1 MDWCFFGGGL
11 GEGWVAANP
20 SLALLKCPKN
30 WIFAL
35 KVVFN
40 FWRTYIHPCE
50 KQVHSPGV
58 VLIFISIWSFTL
70 VTLGETR
77 IEKRK

>member
-1 MDWCFFGGGL
+1 MDWCFFRVGL

-20 SLALLKCPKN
+20 YLTLLKCPKN
-30 WIFAL
+30 LIFVS
-35 KVVFN
+35 KVVFI
-40 FWRTYIHPCE
+40 FGGPAK

-70 VTLGETR
+70 VTLGEIR